1 VIKGLVF
8 DVDGTLVS
16 LKVDVERL
24 RSITTRAF
32 VELGFDMSFMSEGN
46 LYTEDII
53 DRAKLQVE
61 AGLVKM
67 DFKTVRARLNK
78 ALDDLEMDW
87 NMQAEPIPH
96 TAEVLARLK
105 SHSMKLATLTNS
117 GRVPSDWLL
126 RKHGLLG
133 YFDFTLTRDDV
144 PAMKPRADGML
155 KAISMMGFPQEEI
168 LYVGDSIIDVKAAK
182 AAGLKIASVT
192 TGRYAPE
199 RMAQEGSDYVIR
211 SLSELLPLTGRI

>member
-1 VIKGLVF
+1 MIKGLIF

-24 RSITTRAF
+24 RSITMRAF

-53 DRAKLQVE
+53 ERAKLQVE
-61 AGLVKM
+61 AGIVKM
-67 DFKTVRARLNK
+67 DFGVVRTRLNK

-105 SHSMKLATLTNS
+105 SRSIKLATLTNS
-117 GRVPSDWLL
+117 GRAPSDWLL
-126 RKHGLLG
+126 RKHRLLH

-144 PAMKPRADGML
+144 PAMKPRADGMV
-155 KAISMMGFPQEEI
+155 KAVSMMGLPQKEI

-192 TGRYAPE
+192 TGRYPVE
-199 RMAQEGSDYVIR
+199 RFTQEGSDYVLR
-211 SLSELLPLTGRI
+211 SLSELLPLTGGV

>member
-1 VIKGLVF
+1 LIRGLIF

-24 RSITTRAF
+24 RSTTSR
-32 VELGFDMSFMSEGN
+32 ELTRMGFDMSYLNEGRH
-46 LYTEDII
+46 YTQDVI
-53 DRAKLQVE
+53 DRAKLE
-61 AGLVKM
+61 AETGLVHA
-67 DFKTVRARLNK
+67 DFEVVRSNLNK

-87 NMQAEPIPH
+87 NAQAQPIEDTP
-96 TAEVLARLK
+96 EVLGRLR
-105 SHSMKLATLTNS
+105 SRSIRLATLTNS

-155 KAISMMGFPQEEI
+155 KAISMMGFDREEL
-168 LYVGDSIIDVKAAK
+168 LYVGDSVIDVLAAR
-182 AAGLKIASVT
+182 AAGLRIASVT
-192 TGRYAPE
+192 TGRYTIE
-199 RMAQEGSDYVIR
+199 KLKQEGSDYIIG
-211 SLSELLPLTGRI
+211 SLSELLTLL